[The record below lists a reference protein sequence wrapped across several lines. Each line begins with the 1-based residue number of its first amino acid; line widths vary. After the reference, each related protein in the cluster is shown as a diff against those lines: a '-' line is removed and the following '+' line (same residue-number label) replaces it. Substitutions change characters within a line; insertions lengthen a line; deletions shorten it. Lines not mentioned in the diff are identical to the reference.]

1 MTTIEFGDSEPE
13 DEWDDGDPV
22 ALRLMLLGRILISI
36 YMEAQNGD
44 LERALRR
51 KALIRVSAMRL
62 FDQAMIELS
71 N

>member
-51 KALIRVSAMRL
+51 KALIRGAAERL
-62 FDQAMIELS
+62 FDQATIELA